1 MLQLP
6 QTLINTNNKW
16 IKKSLGFILTSVSLA
31 WHGRFFK
38 DTYCIDSWELQAND
52 SLNLTC
58 KHLEIQ

>member
-1 MLQLP
+1 M
-6 QTLINTNNKW
+6 N
-16 IKKSLGFILTSVSLA
+16 KKSLGFILTSVSLA

-38 DTYCIDSWELQAND
+38 DTYYIDSWELEAND